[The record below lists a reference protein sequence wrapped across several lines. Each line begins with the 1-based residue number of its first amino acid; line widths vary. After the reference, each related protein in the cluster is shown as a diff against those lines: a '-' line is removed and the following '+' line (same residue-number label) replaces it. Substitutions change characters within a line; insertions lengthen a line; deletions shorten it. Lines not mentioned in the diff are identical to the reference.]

1 MKTVLDVTVCTHSKG
16 GVGRWVKGLSKGL
29 SAVNSEHISLD
40 VKETHIGL
48 EPDVSE
54 AITLP
59 LPFWMHLP
67 LLRRFFYKKGLLQ
80 KTRADRIQG
89 IVGVPDVIHLSGVQ
103 PFGNARKKVVTFFDD
118 TPWTD
123 PSSHTVDTLFY
134 AKRLRNL
141 IDGGASLL
149 TISNWS
155 ASVAK
160 KLFSLPD
167 ERVGSAGGAVEDYFV
182 PGEPDPEILR
192 KYDLKPKKYFLHV
205 GSFVPRKN
213 IPFLI
218 RCFSALKPPPDIK
231 LVLVGAEQWG
241 DELLENN
248 KDTLF
253 LKNISDKEL
262 VTLYRG
268 AISLLI
274 PSSTEGLGLPVL
286 EAFACNTP
294 VISSDGG
301 ALPETVGDSGLI
313 LPALAEEL
321 WVKAFR
327 DILSGRTTNSLREK
341 AASAYCPR
349 WTDVGRNALQFYRSL
364 Q

>member
-16 GVGRWVKGLSKGL
+16 GVGRWVKGLSMGL

-40 VKETHIGL
+40 VEETHKGIK
-48 EPDVSE
+48 SE
-54 AITLP
+54 VPGATILP

-67 LLRRFFYKKGLLQ
+67 LLRRVFYKKGLLQ
-80 KTRADRIQG
+80 KTRTDRIQS

-118 TPWTD
+118 TPWTN
-123 PSSHTVDTLFY
+123 PSSHTADTLFY
-134 AKRLRNL
+134 AKRLKNL
-141 IDGGASLL
+141 INEGASLL

-155 ASVAK
+155 ASVARE
-160 KLFSLPD
+160 LFSLSS
-167 ERVGSAGGAVEDYFV
+167 ERVGNAGGAVEDYFV
-182 PGEPDPEILR
+182 PGEPDLEVML
-192 KYDLKPKKYFLHV
+192 KYNLKPDGYFLHV

-213 IPFLI
+213 IPFLVK
-218 RCFSALKPPPDIK
+218 CFSGLEVKTDVK

-248 KDTLF
+248 KDVLF

-262 VTLYRG
+262 VTLYQG

-274 PSSTEGLGLPVL
+274 PSSKEGLGLPVL

-313 LPALAEEL
+313 LPALSVEL
-321 WVKAFR
+321 WVQALR
-327 DILSGRTTNSLREK
+327 DVLSGRTTNSLREK
-341 AASAYCPR
+341 AVSAYCPR
-349 WTDVGRNALQFYRSL
+349 WTDVGRKAIQFYRSL